1 MKAYLAK
8 QGEYFVSVMLTNV
21 GGIVAAFVAIV
32 IKAAL
37 PFSATVE
44 TLIETVL
51 SLLIS
56 VFAIAVLAAKSGYEK
71 RTFSLRFN
79 AVNGLLFLLWHL
91 GLSWVCQAAWFSSGM
106 LHFEVTYWLC
116 YAAGIRLV
124 QGKAYP
130 LLLSL
135 LGVAIADAL
144 IILPV
149 TTLGNDWG
157 ARKYRRDVREMQEDH
172 AQRQGDV

>member
-1 MKAYLAK
+1 MKACLAK
-8 QGEYFVSVMLTNV
+8 QGEYFVSVMVTNV
-21 GGIVAAFVAIV
+21 GGIIAAFVAII

-44 TLIETVL
+44 TLIETML

-56 VFAIAVLAAKSGYEK
+56 VFAILMLSVKSGYEK

-79 AVNGLLFLLWHL
+79 AVNGLLFLLWHFV
-91 GLSWVCQAAWFSSGM
+91 LSWLCQAAWFSSGL
-106 LHFEVTYWLC
+106 LHVEVSYWLC

-130 LLLSL
+130 LLLDL
-135 LGVAIADAL
+135 LGVML
-144 IILPV
+144 CNVFIILPV
-149 TTLGNDWG
+149 TTLGNYLG
-157 ARKYRRDVREMQEDH
+157 ARKYHKDVREMQEDH